1 MNFNASLKIG
11 DIPYF
16 YSMQKAALL
25 LTFMCLIVQTP
36 LHAQIKFEGKELINL
51 PDGHQLIRYVLPEAG
66 SLQGRYVDV
75 WLPRNVSPDQ
85 KLGVVYAHDGQNLFD
100 PQSAY
105 GGETWDLHQTAQQL
119 IDNGQLAPF
128 MIVGI
133 WNSSARFEE
142 YLPTPAFTGLSAAK
156 RTQLQKE
163 RSGQPKSDEY
173 LRWLVTELKPF
184 IDQQFPTFSEP
195 KHTVIMGSS
204 MGGLIS
210 AYALAKHPDV
220 FGGAGCLSTHW
231 PLSLKVNDVSNSLP
245 YRQYLANNLPKDGQ
259 HRLWMDHGTT
269 TLDAWYEPHQKA
281 FDAVIKKVPAW
292 QSAKNY
298 QSKKYP
304 GAPHNEVAWRERA
317 AEVLFFLMT
326 P

>member
-1 MNFNASLKIG
+1 MLVGGQAYAQLKI
-11 DIPYF
+11 
-16 YSMQKAALL
+16 
-25 LTFMCLIVQTP
+25 
-36 LHAQIKFEGKELINL
+36 EGKELLNL

-75 WLPRNVSPDQ
+75 WLPQGVSPDQ
-85 KLGVVYAHDGQNLFD
+85 KLGVIYAHDGQNLFD
-100 PQSAY
+100 PATAY
-105 GGETWDLHQTAQQL
+105 GGETWNLHQTVQQL
-119 IDNGQLAPF
+119 IENGQIAPC

-142 YLPTPAFTGLSAAK
+142 YLPSPAFVGLSQAR

-163 RSGQPKSDEY
+163 RSGVPKSDEY
-173 LRWLVTELKPF
+173 LRWLVSELKPF
-184 IDQQFPTFSEP
+184 IDQQFPVHSDP
-195 KHTVIMGSS
+195 KHTVIIGSS

-210 AYALAKHPDV
+210 SYALAKHPDV

-231 PLSLKVNDVSNSLP
+231 PLSLKVNDLNNSIA
-245 YRQYLANNLPKDGQ
+245 YRHYLLKNLPRTGN
-259 HRLWMDHGTT
+259 HRLWMDYGTA

-281 FDAVIKKVPAW
+281 FDKELKKIPAW
-292 QSAKNY
+292 KSNEHF

-304 GAPHNEVAWRERA
+304 GAAHNEIAWRERS
-317 AEVLFFLMT
+317 AEVLGFLLA